1 MSPMDPNS
9 ITLNTPS
16 KSFAYEKMSRDIEG
30 CKDVKILQNALR
42 CYVKLYFKQQET
54 MSIIG
59 IPDQQ
64 TQFDGDS

>member
-1 MSPMDPNS
+1 MNNMDPNS

-16 KSFAYEKMSRDIEG
+16 KSFAYEKMSRDIEE

-59 IPDQQ
+59 LPDQQ

>member
-1 MSPMDPNS
+1 MNSMDPNS

-16 KSFAYEKMSRDIEG
+16 RSFAYEKMSRDIEQ
-30 CKDVKILQNALR
+30 CKDIKILQNALR

-59 IPDQQ
+59 LPDQQ

>member
-1 MSPMDPNS
+1 MNPMDPNS

-16 KSFAYEKMSRDIEG
+16 KSFAYEKMSRDIED

-59 IPDQQ
+59 LPDQQ

>member
-1 MSPMDPNS
+1 MNLMDPNS

-16 KSFAYEKMSRDIEG
+16 KSFAYEKMSRDIEE

-59 IPDQQ
+59 LSDQQ

>member
-1 MSPMDPNS
+1 MNPMDPNS

-16 KSFAYEKMSRDIEG
+16 KSFAYEKMSRDIEE

-59 IPDQQ
+59 LPDQQ
-64 TQFDGDS
+64 THFDGDS

>member
-54 MSIIG
+54 MSMIG
-59 IPDQQ
+59 LSGIQNEDI
-64 TQFDGDS
+64 

>member
-1 MSPMDPNS
+1 MNPMDPNS

-16 KSFAYEKMSRDIEG
+16 KSFAYEKMSRDIEE

-42 CYVKLYFKQQET
+42 CYIKLYFKQQET

-59 IPDQQ
+59 LPDQQ

>member
-1 MSPMDPNS
+1 MNPMDPNS

-16 KSFAYEKMSRDIEG
+16 KSFAYEKMSRDIEE

-59 IPDQQ
+59 LPDQQ

>member
-1 MSPMDPNS
+1 MNPMDPN
-9 ITLNTPS
+9 IIILNTPS
-16 KSFAYEKMSRDIEG
+16 KSFAYEKMSRDIEE

-59 IPDQQ
+59 LPDQQ

>member
-1 MSPMDPNS
+1 MNPMDPNN

-16 KSFAYEKMSRDIEG
+16 KSFAYEKMSRDIEE

-59 IPDQQ
+59 LPDQQ